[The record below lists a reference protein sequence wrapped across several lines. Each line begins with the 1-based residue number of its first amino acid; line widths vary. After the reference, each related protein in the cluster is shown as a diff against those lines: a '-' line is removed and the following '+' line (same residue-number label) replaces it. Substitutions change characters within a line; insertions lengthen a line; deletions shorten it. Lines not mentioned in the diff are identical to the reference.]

1 MGNRG
6 KERFM
11 DKSRVLYVSDLDGT
25 LMRNDET
32 ISAYTERTLNKL
44 IGEGLAF
51 TYATARSVESAR
63 TITGGL
69 KLKLPVVTRNGTVL
83 ADNSTGR
90 HLEKALF
97 TEDEVRLL
105 KELLP
110 ELPE

>member
-69 KLKLPVVTRNGTVL
+69 KLKLPVLQSR
-83 ADNSTGR
+83 SI
-90 HLEKALF
+90 
-97 TEDEVRLL
+97 
-105 KELLP
+105 P
-110 ELPE
+110 EPRSA